1 VTCQTRKLPFPR
13 ARLAAPGHDVLR
25 IEGPNGAAIDK
36 HQILL
41 ERQPAR
47 ARPRGWR
54 AWRLARRTL
63 ESRMSHRPAAR
74 KAGPQN
80 LPR

>member
-1 VTCQTRKLPFPR
+1 MTAKQGSCLSL
-13 ARLAAPGHDVLR
+13 ARDWLRQGHDVLR

-41 ERQPAR
+41 EQQPAR